1 MKELKL
7 KYYWWAYLLIILF
20 PIVVWNIVFAEMQ
33 KPADNE
39 KISILYVGE
48 SLDAEKLQKDL
59 TDILPELTDQYV
71 EVIYVNTI
79 ILDEAHYYDVLRT
92 RMYTCD
98 IIIIE
103 EDYMKDNVGR
113 VLFKRFPMDKMP
125 DDFSSVQYYCEE
137 TEIGNKEFGFVLNQD
152 SKLMK
157 YIGKDA
163 KCYVFVSPISANLG
177 GLYGEGNTEDQAA
190 LDLLKYLLKQK

>member
-7 KYYWWAYLLIILF
+7 KYYWWAYLLIILL

-79 ILDEAHYYDVLRT
+79 ILDDANYYDVLRT
-92 RMYTCD
+92 RTYTCD
-98 IIIIE
+98 IIIFE
-103 EDYMKDNVGR
+103 EEYMKDNVGR

-125 DDFSSVQYYCEE
+125 DDFSFVQYYCEE
-137 TEIGNKEFGFVLNQD
+137 TEIGNKEFGFVVNQD
-152 SKLMK
+152 SKLME
-157 YIGKDA
+157 YIREEI
-163 KCYVFVSPISANLG
+163 KCYAFVSPISANLG
-177 GLYGEGNTEDQAA
+177 GLYGEGNIEYQAA
-190 LDLLKYLLKQK
+190 LDLLKFLLK